1 MLLDTFIPMPRLI
14 LVVALLLSNAESKP
28 TAKSKESIEDFHLN
42 LYKSVVAAKSDDNV
56 FLSPYSISLALA
68 MVAEGARD
76 KTEKELLNLLQIPSR
91 DKLNP
96 LAKQLM
102 SISRLP
108 EIKLANR
115 LYPDESFPILP
126 AFKKRLQK
134 LYNSTLVSV
143 DLNAKDVTS
152 AINEINAWVSNQTN
166 GHIKKAL
173 DKNDLARNTSAVMN
187 ALLMINCLL
196 FDAKWQRE
204 FQGQN
209 TRDGNT
215 FYPDV
220 GPPQEKKLTLMTRN
234 GLFPYVDLTSEIGA
248 RMIHLPFE
256 KKDLTFTIILPNE
269 NTTLSQVESKLNSV
283 LLNSPTTTDHN
294 VFISIPKWKL
304 EFESIQFNPPATTSS
319 LTPVPFISPTSRN
332 IDFLNNS
339 TLAAS
344 LSESQNNS
352 LANITSSDSSQKAID
367 VLANVIEKY
376 MSSTVS
382 QTSHTK
388 KRKMIE
394 RVNGESLTTM
404 DVLMRLQQKQQ
415 AKQRKNDK
423 LCKTRLTASNGTKKR
438 SRKFQNPQQL
448 LNVIDDLNESNSL
461 QHPAG
466 SVSTAIMCQNN
477 MTAQSNP
484 YTTYSS
490 YDNSITNTTSFQPGQ
505 STYSSYATC
514 YRCYAIV
521 YTNFTCC
528 VQCNRYCCNQCK
540 QTFFTSNTVFCE
552 YCMIQE
558 ALTSARN

>member
-68 MVAEGARD
+68 MVAEGARG

-304 EFESIQFNPPATTSS
+304 EFE
-319 LTPVPFISPTSRN
+319 
-332 IDFLNNS
+332 
-339 TLAAS
+339 
-344 LSESQNNS
+344 
-352 LANITSSDSSQKAID
+352 
-367 VLANVIEKY
+367 
-376 MSSTVS
+376 
-382 QTSHTK
+382 
-388 KRKMIE
+388 
-394 RVNGESLTTM
+394 
-404 DVLMRLQQKQQ
+404 
-415 AKQRKNDK
+415 K
-423 LCKTRLTASNGTKKR
+423 LK
-438 SRKFQNPQQL
+438 
-448 LNVIDDLNESNSL
+448 
-461 QHPAG
+461 
-466 SVSTAIMCQNN
+466 
-477 MTAQSNP
+477 
-484 YTTYSS
+484 
-490 YDNSITNTTSFQPGQ
+490 PGD
-505 STYSSYATC
+505 YA
-514 YRCYAIV
+514 
-521 YTNFTCC
+521 
-528 VQCNRYCCNQCK
+528 
-540 QTFFTSNTVFCE
+540 
-552 YCMIQE
+552 
-558 ALTSARN
+558 